1 MNSVHPVL
9 AAELAHL
16 DLQVTPENVLQ
27 VAGALRA
34 EADYLGRELRS
45 ARRDGQ
51 VGEPGEDPV
60 SRPAAVAFN
69 AKIDAMWNRVQ
80 EYVDVLS
87 VTADR
92 LAATARDYGHS
103 DEAIQRAFDSVRAGY
118 GATQTGSR

>member
-1 MNSVHPVL
+1 MTAAHPVL

-16 DLQVTPENVLQ
+16 GLQVTPQNVLQ

-34 EADYLGRELRS
+34 EADYLGRELRG

-80 EYVDVLS
+80 EYIDVLGAA
-87 VTADR
+87 ADR

-103 DEAIQRAFDSVRAGY
+103 DEAIQRAFDAVCAGY
-118 GATQTGSR
+118 GATPAGGR